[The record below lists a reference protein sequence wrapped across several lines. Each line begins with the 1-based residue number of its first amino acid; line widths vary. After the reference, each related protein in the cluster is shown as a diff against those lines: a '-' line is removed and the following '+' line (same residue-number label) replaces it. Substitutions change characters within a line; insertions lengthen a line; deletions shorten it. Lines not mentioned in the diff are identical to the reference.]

1 MYIQNELKL
10 MVYSL
15 YFFSARWP
23 ADIQEMSLLFGLC
36 KNKTSRYYR
45 RSGGVSLVMMMMITA
60 GGDLPS
66 VASSSPCCS
75 SVDPITRKRKRM
87 RVYVATVVKIDAHC
101 TGSYT

>member
-1 MYIQNELKL
+1 

-66 VASSSPCCS
+66 VASSSPCCG

-87 RVYVATVVKIDAHC
+87 RVYVATVVEIDAHC